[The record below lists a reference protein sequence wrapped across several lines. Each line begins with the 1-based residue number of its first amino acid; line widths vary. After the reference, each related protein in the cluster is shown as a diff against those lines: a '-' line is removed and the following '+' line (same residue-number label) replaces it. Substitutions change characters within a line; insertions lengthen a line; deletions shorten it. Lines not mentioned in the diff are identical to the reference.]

1 MNFKGAIVGVMGLA
15 TSLSVSAQT
24 IDFGSFMLEFDETTS
39 FGAPTADLSGANGLV
54 SLSWAVPNSVHLAVN
69 GDVDFAEFS
78 LPSFTI
84 TANNPSYHL
93 SGPLSGL
100 FGNLVFSE
108 FGESQTFAA
117 LDGEVSINTYG
128 PLAFGG
134 DMTRT
139 ITSSVPGVFTGG
151 YFSAAVTDLPLGE
164 FSTLSFSNGHLALIV
179 FGTGSILAQPQNEMK
194 LSFFASPAPVPVPTA
209 VWLFGSAVSGL
220 GLVRRRKA

>member
-1 MNFKGAIVGVMGLA
+1 MNFKGVIFGVMGFA

-24 IDFGSFMLEFDETTS
+24 IDYGSFVLDFDESTS
-39 FGAPTADLSGANGLV
+39 FGAPTADFSGANGLV

-69 GDVDFAEFS
+69 GDVDFAEFT

-93 SGPLSGL
+93 SAPLSGF

-108 FGESQTFAA
+108 FGESQTFAT
-117 LDGEVSINTYG
+117 LDGEVSIDTYG
-128 PLAFGG
+128 PVTIGG

-139 ITSSVPGVFTGG
+139 VTTSVPGVFTGG
-151 YFSAAVTDLPLGE
+151 YFSAAASLPYGE
-164 FSTLSFSNGHLALIV
+164 FSTLSFGNGHLALIV

-194 LSFFASPAPVPVPTA
+194 LSFFAAPAPVPVPTA
-209 VWLFGSAVSGL
+209 GWLLGSALSAL
-220 GLVRRRKA
+220 GLLRRRNV